1 MGFGIK
7 TKLKKLFPQPI
18 NTPIIIMPSS
28 GSELK
33 DKVVLISGGTG
44 GIGLEIARN
53 FLLSGAK
60 VIITGTNE
68 RKFEKIKSEISND
81 KLKFIV
87 LDYKEPSSF
96 ESKLGE
102 IINIWGRLDIF
113 VSSTGVHVDRD
124 GLDFVNVTL
133 DEYDTI
139 MNINLKGTYF
149 MCQTVAKYMIENKI
163 KGHILIISSQ
173 SALEPSWSPYRL
185 SKLGIDG
192 ITKGMAQRLLE
203 HGIIVNAIGPGPTN
217 TSMQKNY
224 REGNLYTPLNPIKRF
239 TTPEEIAQ
247 IAKILVSDLGNTIV
261 GQTIYMSGGRGIV
274 EIRWVES
281 LNNRFLDRDV
291 QQVTSVVA

>member
-1 MGFGIK
+1 M
-7 TKLKKLFPQPI
+7 
-18 NTPIIIMPSS
+18 
-28 GSELK
+28 GSEMCIR
-33 DKVVLISGGTG
+33 D
-44 GIGLEIARN
+44 R
-53 FLLSGAK
+53 
-60 VIITGTNE
+60 
-68 RKFEKIKSEISND
+68 
-81 KLKFIV
+81 
-87 LDYKEPSSF
+87 DYKEPSSF

-274 EIRWVES
+274 EIR
-281 LNNRFLDRDV
+281 
-291 QQVTSVVA
+291 

>member
-1 MGFGIK
+1 MDS
-7 TKLKKLFPQPI
+7 KK
-18 NTPIIIMPSS
+18 
-28 GSELK
+28 
-33 DKVVLISGGTG
+33 
-44 GIGLEIARN
+44 EIQHVY
-53 FLLSGAK
+53 LVGAK
-60 VIITGTNE
+60 SLGAYGGYETFVY
-68 RKFEKIKSEISND
+68 
-81 KLKFIV
+81 KL
-87 LDYKEPSSF
+87 
-96 ESKLGE
+96 
-102 IINIWGRLDIF
+102 
-113 VSSTGVHVDRD
+113 T
-124 GLDFVNVTL
+124 
-133 DEYDTI
+133 EYHQ
-139 MNINLKGTYF
+139 NINLKGTYF

-261 GQTIYMSGGRGIV
+261 GQTIYEELKTKRSEVKELQQIRKCIDIV
-274 EIRWVES
+274 EQAEQRTQEQTHQTPRRKKEDIS
-281 LNNRFLDRDV
+281 L
-291 QQVTSVVA
+291 